1 MPTIDLSQ
9 LPSPQIIEPLD
20 FETILIDVKAVMVAA
35 FPADQQASVV
45 AALSLES
52 EPLNVI
58 AQAMAYRE
66 LLLRR
71 RINEGAAACMLSHA
85 EGTDLDNLAANL
97 DTERL
102 TITPETDTADA
113 QMESDEAL
121 RLRAQSAFEGM
132 SVAGPSAAYEYFA
145 RSASG
150 KVADA
155 RATSPAP
162 AEVVI
167 AILSTEGDG
176 TASPELLAAVTVA
189 VNDEEVRPLGDRVTV
204 RSADIIDYL
213 IDAELFL
220 YPGPESEPIINAAMA
235 SLRTF
240 LADNNKKI
248 GRDVARSAISASLHV
263 QGVQRVVLRSPAADL
278 PISDVQAARNVG
290 YAVENGGTDE

>member
-20 FETILIDVKAVMVAA
+20 FETILVDVKAVMIAA
-35 FPADQQASVV
+35 FPADQQASV
-45 AALSLES
+45 AAAMSLES

-102 TITPETDTADA
+102 TITPETDTSDA
-113 QMESDEAL
+113 VMESDEAL

-167 AILSTEGDG
+167 AVLSTDGDG
-176 TASPELLAAVTVA
+176 TASPELLAAVTAA

-204 RSADIIDYL
+204 RSADIVDYS

-235 SLRTF
+235 SLRGF
-240 LADNNKKI
+240 LADNDKKI

-263 QGVQRVVLRSPAADL
+263 QGVQRVVLRSPSTDL
-278 PISDVQAARNVG
+278 QISDTQAARNIG
-290 YAVENGGTDE
+290 YTVENGGTDE

>member
-9 LPSPQIIEPLD
+9 LPSPEIIEELD
-20 FETILIDVKAVMVAA
+20 FETILTDVKAVMVAA
-35 FPADQQASVV
+35 FPADQQASVA

-97 DTERL
+97 DTDRL
-102 TITPETDTADA
+102 TITPKTDTANA
-113 QMESDEAL
+113 VMESDEAL
-121 RLRAQSAFEGM
+121 RLRAQSAFEGV
-132 SVAGPSAAYEYFA
+132 SVAGPSAAYEYYA

-162 AEVVI
+162 AEVVL

-176 TASPELLAAVTVA
+176 TASPELLAAVTTA

-204 RSADIIDYL
+204 RSADIVDYS

-235 SLRTF
+235 SLLAF
-240 LADNNKKI
+240 LADNDKKI

-263 QGVQRVVLRSPAADL
+263 QGVQRVVLRSPPADL
-278 PISDVQAARNVG
+278 QISDTQAARNVG
-290 YAVENGGTDE
+290 YVVENGGTDE

>member
-20 FETILIDVKAVMVAA
+20 FETILVDVKAVMIAA
-35 FPADQQASVV
+35 FPADQQASVA

-102 TITPETDTADA
+102 TITPETDTSDA
-113 QMESDEAL
+113 VMESDEAL

-167 AILSTEGDG
+167 AVLSTDGDG
-176 TASPELLAAVTVA
+176 TASHELLAAVTAA

-204 RSADIIDYL
+204 RSADIVDYS

-235 SLRTF
+235 SLRGF
-240 LADNNKKI
+240 LADNDKKI

-263 QGVQRVVLRSPAADL
+263 QGVQRVVLRSPATDL
-278 PISDVQAARNVG
+278 QISDTQAARNIG

>member
-9 LPSPQIIEPLD
+9 LPSPQIIELLD
-20 FETILIDVKAVMVAA
+20 FETILVDVKAVMIAA
-35 FPADQQASVV
+35 FPADQQASVA

-52 EPLNVI
+52 EPLTVI

-102 TITPETDTADA
+102 TITPETDTSDA
-113 QMESDEAL
+113 VMESDEAL

-167 AILSTEGDG
+167 AILSTDGDG
-176 TASPELLAAVTVA
+176 TASPELLAAVTAA

-204 RSADIIDYL
+204 RSADIVDYS

-235 SLRTF
+235 SLRRF
-240 LADNNKKI
+240 LAGNDKKI

-263 QGVQRVVLRSPAADL
+263 QGVQRVVLRSPPTDL
-278 PISDVQAARNVG
+278 QISDTQAARNVG
-290 YAVENGGTDE
+290 YVIENGGTDE

>member
-20 FETILIDVKAVMVAA
+20 FETILVDVKAVMIAA
-35 FPADQQASVV
+35 FPADQQASVA

-85 EGTDLDNLAANL
+85 AGTDLDNLAANL

-102 TITPETDTADA
+102 TITPETDTSDA
-113 QMESDEAL
+113 VMESDEAL

-132 SVAGPSAAYEYFA
+132 SVAGPSAAYEYFS

-167 AILSTEGDG
+167 AVLSTDGDG
-176 TASPELLAAVTVA
+176 TAPPELLAAVTTA

-204 RSADIIDYL
+204 RSADIVDYS

-235 SLRTF
+235 SLRRF
-240 LADNNKKI
+240 LAGNDKKI

-263 QGVQRVVLRSPAADL
+263 QGVQRVVLRSPATDL
-278 PISDVQAARNVG
+278 QISDTQAARNIG
-290 YAVENGGTDE
+290 YTVENGGTDE

>member
-20 FETILIDVKAVMVAA
+20 FETILVDVKAVMIAA
-35 FPADQQASVV
+35 FPADQQASVA

-102 TITPETDTADA
+102 TITPETDTSDA
-113 QMESDEAL
+113 VMESDEAL

-167 AILSTEGDG
+167 AVLSTDGDG
-176 TASPELLAAVTVA
+176 TASPELLAAVTAA

-204 RSADIIDYL
+204 RSADIVDYS

-235 SLRTF
+235 SLRGF
-240 LADNNKKI
+240 LADNDKKI

-263 QGVQRVVLRSPAADL
+263 QGVQRVVLRSPATDL
-278 PISDVQAARNVG
+278 QISDMQAARNIG

>member
-9 LPSPQIIEPLD
+9 LPTPTIIEALD
-20 FETILIDVKAVMVAA
+20 FETILADVKAVMIAA
-35 FPADQQASVV
+35 FPADQQASVA

-85 EGTDLDNLAANL
+85 EGADLDNLAANL

-113 QMESDEAL
+113 VMESDEAL

-132 SVAGPSAAYEYFA
+132 SVAGPSAAYEYFS

-167 AILSTEGDG
+167 AILSTDGDG
-176 TASPELLAAVTVA
+176 TASPELLTIVSAA

-204 RSADIIDYL
+204 RSAEIVEYT

-235 SLRTF
+235 SLRAF
-240 LADNNKKI
+240 LAANDRRI
-248 GRDVARSAISASLHV
+248 GRDVVRSAISAALHV
-263 QGVQRVVLRSPAADL
+263 PGVQRVELNAPAVDL
-278 PISDVQAARNVG
+278 QISNTQAARNTG
-290 YAVENGGTDE
+290 YAVANGGTDE

>member
-20 FETILIDVKAVMVAA
+20 FETILVDVKAVMIAA
-35 FPADQQASVV
+35 FPADQQASVA

-85 EGTDLDNLAANL
+85 EDTDLDNLAANL

-102 TITPETDTADA
+102 TITPETDTSDA
-113 QMESDEAL
+113 VMESDEAL

-150 KVADA
+150 KVADS

-167 AILSTEGDG
+167 AVLSTDGDG
-176 TASPELLAAVTVA
+176 TASPELLAAVTAA

-204 RSADIIDYL
+204 RSADIVDYS

-235 SLRTF
+235 SLRGF
-240 LADNNKKI
+240 LADNDKKI

-263 QGVQRVVLRSPAADL
+263 QGVQRVVLRSPSTDL
-278 PISDVQAARNVG
+278 QISDTQAARNIG
-290 YAVENGGTDE
+290 YTVENGGTDE

>member
-20 FETILIDVKAVMVAA
+20 FETILIDVKAVMIAA
-35 FPADQQASVV
+35 FPADQQASVA

-58 AQAMAYRE
+58 AQAIAYRE

-102 TITPETDTADA
+102 TISRETDASDA
-113 QMESDEAL
+113 VMESDEAL

-132 SVAGPSAAYEYFA
+132 SVAGPSAAYEYFS

-162 AEVVI
+162 AEVVL
-167 AILSTEGDG
+167 AVLSTDGDG
-176 TASPELLAAVTVA
+176 TASPELLAAVTAA

-204 RSADIIDYL
+204 RSADIVDYS

-235 SLRTF
+235 SLREF
-240 LADNNKKI
+240 LADNDKKI

-263 QGVQRVVLRSPAADL
+263 QGVQRVVLRLPATDL
-278 PISDVQAARNVG
+278 RISDTQAARNVG

>member
-20 FETILIDVKAVMVAA
+20 FETILVDVKAVMLAA
-35 FPADQQASVV
+35 FPADQQASVA

-58 AQAMAYRE
+58 AQAIAYRE
-66 LLLRR
+66 LLLRQ

-85 EGTDLDNLAANL
+85 EGADLDNLAANL
-97 DTERL
+97 DTKRL
-102 TITPETDTADA
+102 TITPETDTSNAV
-113 QMESDEAL
+113 MESDEAL

-132 SVAGPSAAYEYFA
+132 SVAGPSAAYEYYA

-162 AEVVI
+162 AEVVL
-167 AILSTEGDG
+167 AILSTDGDG
-176 TASPELLAAVTVA
+176 TASPELLAAVTAA

-235 SLRTF
+235 SLRAF
-240 LADNNKKI
+240 LSNNNKKI

-278 PISDVQAARNVG
+278 QISDTQAARNIG
-290 YAVENGGTDE
+290 YSVEKGGTDE